1 MSAVTVTALFCSGG
15 GQVRAGGV
23 RAVGAAA
30 GVRRG
35 QVRGHHRGRG
45 GRRHGGGHAPGFL
58 RSIHPR
64 PKSILR
70 GQINDAFFQ
79 SKLL

>member
-1 MSAVTVTALFCSGG
+1 MSAVTVKALFCSGG
-15 GQVRAGGV
+15 GQVRDGGV

-35 QVRGHHRGRG
+35 QVRGHHRGGG
-45 GRRHGGGHAPGFL
+45 GRRHGGGHAQGFL

-79 SKLL
+79 LKLL

>member
-1 MSAVTVTALFCSGG
+1 MSAVTVTAMFCSGG

-45 GRRHGGGHAPGFL
+45 GRRHGGGHAQGFL